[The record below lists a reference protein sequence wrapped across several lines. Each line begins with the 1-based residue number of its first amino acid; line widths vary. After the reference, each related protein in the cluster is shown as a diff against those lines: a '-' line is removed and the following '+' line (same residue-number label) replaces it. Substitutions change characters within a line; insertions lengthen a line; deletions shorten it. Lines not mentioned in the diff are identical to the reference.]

1 MLYPGSMSLF
11 SLSSPAPLRG
21 PHLSCASGASRGL
34 ASLVALWPTPAYSLT
49 PVMLVSSGRPVF
61 VLARDRRLAS
71 RLAFYRDHV
80 TLTPSSTCPTQSVGV
95 VTLGRVVHMAHFCS
109 IRVVPPV
116 FPLLP
121 TLGACFIAL
130 CAAFALVIAPI
141 TSLCD
146 GLRDLVSC
154 TFRSPT
160 SLCALPISPF
170 TSSAVLVRLR
180 APRSSCYS
188 AKTQVPCS
196 PLTTA
201 ASSTPASTS
210 DAYLFLNVAPHA
222 RFSSGGG

>member
-1 MLYPGSMSLF
+1 
-11 SLSSPAPLRG
+11 
-21 PHLSCASGASRGL
+21 
-34 ASLVALWPTPAYSLT
+34 
-49 PVMLVSSGRPVF
+49 MLVSSGRPVF

-109 IRVVPPV
+109 LRVAPPVPP
-116 FPLLP
+116 LLL

-160 SLCALPISPF
+160 SLCALPISPSLPPPF
-170 TSSAVLVRLR
+170 SSASAHRAVVLQRRDSSAMFTAHDCRLFDAGVHVRRLPLSQCRAARSVFLGRRLR
-180 APRSSCYS
+180 
-188 AKTQVPCS
+188 
-196 PLTTA
+196 
-201 ASSTPASTS
+201 
-210 DAYLFLNVAPHA
+210 
-222 RFSSGGG
+222 